1 MEDTMTFDL
10 LSAIALTASAAI
22 AITVVALAVAGT
34 PDRRIRLAAA
44 LATWFVVVVALG
56 ASRAFSYDGA
66 LGVPGM
72 GLAVMLPILVM
83 TTLTFATAG
92 GRRALENA
100 PVPALIGLNVVRIA
114 GVSFLLL
121 HAAGRLPAP
130 FAPVAGWGDIAV
142 GAAAPL
148 VAWMVLRDHPWSRR
162 AALTWNALGLLD
174 LVAAVSLGVT
184 SSPGPLRIFVAD
196 PSSAIMSE
204 LPWLLIPGFLVPLLA
219 SSHVVVFA
227 RLAGS
232 PRSHHR
238 ALVA

>member
-1 MEDTMTFDL
+1 MTFDL
-10 LSAIALTASAAI
+10 LSAIELTASAAI
-22 AITVVALAVAGT
+22 VITIVALAVAGT

-44 LATWFVVVVALG
+44 LAMWFVVVVALG
-56 ASRAFSYDGA
+56 ASRAFSYGGA
-66 LGVPGM
+66 LGVPGL
-72 GLAVMLPILVM
+72 GLTVMLPILVM
-83 TTLTFATAG
+83 TALAFATAR
-92 GRRALENA
+92 GRRALADA

-114 GVSFLLL
+114 GVAFLLL

-148 VAWMVLRDHPWSRR
+148 VAWMVARDHPWSRR
-162 AALTWNALGLLD
+162 AALAWNALGLLD
-174 LVAAVSLGVT
+174 LVVAVSLGVT
-184 SSPGPLRIFVAD
+184 SSPGPLRVFVGD

-219 SSHVVVFA
+219 SSHVMLFA

-232 PRSHHR
+232 PRPHR
-238 ALVA
+238 HALVA